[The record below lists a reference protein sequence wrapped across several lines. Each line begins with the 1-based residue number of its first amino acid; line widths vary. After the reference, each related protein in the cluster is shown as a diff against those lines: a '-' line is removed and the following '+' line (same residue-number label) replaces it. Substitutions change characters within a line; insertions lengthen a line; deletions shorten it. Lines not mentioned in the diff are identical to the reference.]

1 MLTLFSSQ
9 ITDLPPGR
17 IPVQTYAIEGSDKG
31 FEDAYKVTILYLYYF
46 YLHCHWGSGMLHLG
60 NAPFSPFRV

>member
-9 ITDLPPGR
+9 ITDLPQGR

-31 FEDAYKVTILYLYYF
+31 FEDAYKVTNLIYTIF
-46 YLHCHWGSGMLHLG
+46 ICTVIG
-60 NAPFSPFRV
+60 A